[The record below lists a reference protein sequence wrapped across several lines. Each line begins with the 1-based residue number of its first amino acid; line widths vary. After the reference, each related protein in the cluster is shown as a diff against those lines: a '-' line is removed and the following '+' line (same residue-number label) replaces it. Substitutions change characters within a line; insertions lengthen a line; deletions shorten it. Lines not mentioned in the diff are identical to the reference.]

1 MFSRAALSALIAAA
15 TLISFQPAAFASDAT
30 SVRDH
35 RAKVVVRDHRT
46 TTKVRDHRTT
56 TKVRDHRTTTKVRD
70 HRTATKVRDHR
81 TRNVI
86 RDHRSQR
93 NNEVVVVKVKKFS
106 CGTGYE
112 RLRRTGFRSIQI
124 ADCYGAKYSY
134 RAHRNNKIFRADMN
148 AYSGRIQ
155 LTMLGFAH

>member
-1 MFSRAALSALIAAA
+1 MFSRSALSALVAAA
-15 TLISFQPAAFASDAT
+15 TLISFQPAALASDSI

-56 TKVRDHRTTTKVRD
+56 TKVRDHRT
-70 HRTATKVRDHR
+70 
-81 TRNVI
+81 RNVI

-93 NNEVVVVKVKKFS
+93 KNEVVVVKAKKFS

-112 RLRRTGFRSIQI
+112 RLRRTGFSSIQI
-124 ADCYGAKYSY
+124 ADCSGAKYSY
-134 RAHRNNKIFRADMN
+134 HAHRNNKIFRADMN

-155 LTMLGFAH
+155 VTMLGFAH

>member
-1 MFSRAALSALIAAA
+1 MFSGAVLSALIAAA
-15 TLISFQPAAFASDAT
+15 TLISFQPAALASDTT

-46 TTKVRDHRTT
+46 TTKARGH
-56 TKVRDHRTTTKVRD
+56 K
-70 HRTATKVRDHR
+70 

-93 NNEVVVVKVKKFS
+93 NNEVVVVKAKKFS

-112 RLRRTGFRSIQI
+112 RLRRTGFRSIKI
-124 ADCYGAKYSY
+124 ADCSGVKYSY
-134 RAHRNNKIFRADMN
+134 HAHRNNKLFRADMN

-155 LTMLGFAH
+155 VTMLGIAH